1 MDFEI
6 FNTPARLL
14 VHQSQLI
21 ATLCAS
27 RERTEELVRA
37 RQRLLATRQA
47 LGSPSAPIR

>member
-1 MDFEI
+1 V
-6 FNTPARLL
+6 

-21 ATLCAS
+21 AHLGAS

-47 LGSPSAPIR
+47 LGSSPTPIR